1 MEPGPLAFCTSC
13 ADRPE
18 AETNPFPRGD
28 AAPANLPGMATPPP
42 NCPGSCNIL
51 LIGGGGRE
59 HALAWKIRQSDR
71 CGTLWLTDPGNG
83 GLAKLGKP
91 CPHKWDHRN
100 TFPLTNWCDKQ
111 GINLVVVGPEVPLA
125 EGIVDCLR
133 TERRQVFGPSKA
145 GAQLESDKSFA
156 KDLMKQAAIPTA
168 DSQTFTSAS
177 NARRWVLRSLEAE
190 LAGAIPVEGIEELVY
205 WLATSDDRGENKMP
219 AITDAVREWLASR
232 DEPLVIK
239 AAGLAAGKGVVVCKT
254 TMEALDAIQ
263 LIMVDSAYGE
273 AGDRLIIEEFL
284 QGQEVSILAL
294 VDGKT
299 MWVLDP
305 CQDHK
310 QVGEG
315 DVGPNTGGMGAYCPA
330 PLIDEP
336 LLAEIEKTIL
346 LPMLD
351 ALRRRDI
358 DYRGVLYAGLML
370 TPGGPKVLEFNC
382 RFGDPECQPLMARL
396 EGDLV
401 DILWRTAVG
410 TLINAKIDFD
420 PRPACCVVL
429 CSEGYPGSY
438 EKGRPV
444 RGLAEIDTDG
454 LTIFHAGTTVNH
466 EGTLVTTGGRV
477 LGMTALAPT
486 LPEARDKANAA
497 CAAVD
502 LEGGF
507 YRSDIGCRE
516 DSARELENQ
525 AGEAEK
531 AAT

>member
-1 MEPGPLAFCTSC
+1 VEPDPLAFCTSYG
-13 ADRPE
+13 DRPE
-18 AETNPFPRGD
+18 AGTDPFPRGE

-91 CPHKWDHRN
+91 CPHKWNHRN

-111 GINLVVVGPEVPLA
+111 GINLIVVGPEVPLA

-486 LPEARDKANAA
+486 LPEARNKANAA

>member
-1 MEPGPLAFCTSC
+1 MATKSPP
-13 ADRPE
+13 
-18 AETNPFPRGD
+18 
-28 AAPANLPGMATPPP
+28 AATLPGMATPPP
-42 NCPGSCNIL
+42 NCPRACNIL

-59 HALAWKIRQSDR
+59 HALAWKLRQSER
-71 CGTLWLTDPGNG
+71 CGTLWLTDPGNA
-83 GLAKLGKP
+83 GLSKLGKP
-91 CPHKWDHRN
+91 CPHKWDPNN

-111 GINLVVVGPEVPLA
+111 GINLIVVGPEVPLA
-125 EGIVDCLR
+125 EGIVDALR
-133 TERRQVFGPSKA
+133 TDRRQVFGPSKA
-145 GAQLESDKSFA
+145 GSQLEADKAFA

-168 DSQTFTSAS
+168 ESRTLDTANT
-177 NARRWVLRSLEAE
+177 ARRWILRGLEAE
-190 LAGAIPVEGIEELVY
+190 LAGTEPVEGLRAIVD
-205 WLATSDDRGENKMP
+205 WLGTSDDRGEQKMP
-219 AITDAVREWLASR
+219 PLSDAIRDWLASR
-232 DEPLVIK
+232 DEPVVIK
-239 AAGLAAGKGVVVCKT
+239 AAGLAAGKGVIVCKH
-254 TMEALDAIQ
+254 TMEALDAIES
-263 LIMVDSAYGE
+263 IMVDRAYGD
-273 AGDRLIIEEFL
+273 AGDRVVIEEFL

-330 PLIDEP
+330 PLIDET

-351 ALRRRDI
+351 AMRRRDI

-396 EGDLV
+396 QGDLV

-410 TLINAKIDFD
+410 TLMNATIDFD

-429 CSEGYPGSY
+429 CSEGYPGAY
-438 EKGRPV
+438 EKGRPID
-444 RGLAEIDTDG
+444 GLDGIDTDD
-454 LTIFHAGTTVNH
+454 LTIFHAGTTINH
-466 EGTLVTTGGRV
+466 KGMLVTTGGRV
-477 LGMTALAPT
+477 LGMTAVADT
-486 LPEARDKANAA
+486 LSEARERANAA
-497 CAAVD
+497 CEAVE

-507 YRSDIGCRE
+507 FRSDIGCR
-516 DSARELENQ
+516 DELIP
-525 AGEAEK
+525 ASR
-531 AAT
+531 